1 MKIMIKRRGSAYS
14 HRNKVIPY
22 HQGGWRRIHPW
33 GSSLSRRSPYPPCS
47 SRVSGWM
54 RMLRW
59 LRSAPRP
66 RRGVRWRPAVASQ
79 SLHPRAELLTAR
91 CSSLPPRDTWAWAD
105 AERMLNKHPS
115 SLEKTR
121 SFTRTSQTRSW
132 AELSRARS
140 YSICNLKK
148 STAWSGDSAPLH
160 PAPWERA
167 SFTCASLLPAA
178 CDASSRAGTWWV
190 IYVRSVRVTLR
201 EFLSI
206 LLLDSWQK
214 ARTRLSLLPRVWQ
227 AIVPINQWYRRL
239 QFIDLAPNQKVSSKL
254 ELAVNVW
261 TNSLR
266 PPVRCYISTRF
277 LES

>member
-148 STAWSGDSAPLH
+148 STAWSGDSAPPSSSSVRARFLH
-160 PAPWERA
+160 
-167 SFTCASLLPAA
+167 
-178 CDASSRAGTWWV
+178 
-190 IYVRSVRVTLR
+190 VRVTPACRMWRKQPCGDLMGHLCSFR
-201 EFLSI
+201 ARDTKRIFIYPSPG
-206 LLLDSWQK
+206 LL
-214 ARTRLSLLPRVWQ
+214 TEGE
-227 AIVPINQWYRRL
+227 N
-239 QFIDLAPNQKVSSKL
+239 APFPSATGMASHCANKSM
-254 ELAVNVW
+254 
-261 TNSLR
+261 
-266 PPVRCYISTRF
+266 IS
-277 LES
+277 